1 MILQDR
7 HREGIRI
14 ATNFR
19 HFRNDLICFD
29 RWRFRG
35 LGERHTANFI
45 THAVRVCD
53 AYALCHYD
61 AVLYV
66 MKAMC
71 FLGSHMLEDPRFPQL
86 AEALRG
92 STRYGDTRMKDFS
105 HNVEAVLTQF
115 AGPELIT
122 YRAFLAAAVTALRD
136 QFSPPAARKYIMSN
150 LPSEVARRI
159 VQEWRPYLVASAQEA
174 ANELGL
180 EGEWSRTICLGSA
193 AILGCK
199 FHRDPLY
206 PWVQDLTTHGR
217 PDHLDRFLAKRMAK
231 QLRRIEAHYGV

>member
-19 HFRNDLICFD
+19 HFRNDLIHFD
-29 RWRFRG
+29 WRRFRG
-35 LGERHTANFI
+35 LGEQHTASFI

-53 AYALCHYD
+53 AYAIRHYD

-86 AEALRG
+86 AETLRG
-92 STRYGDTRMKDFS
+92 STRYGDTRIKDFS
-105 HNVEAVLTQF
+105 HNVEVVLTQF
-115 AGPELIT
+115 AGPELLT
-122 YRAFLAAAVTALRD
+122 YRTFLSAAVIALKERL
-136 QFSPPAARKYIMSN
+136 PPRAARDHILEN
-150 LPSEVARRI
+150 LPSDTATRVAR
-159 VQEWRPYLVASAQEA
+159 EWRPYLVAAAQEA
-174 ANELGL
+174 AEELGL
-180 EGEWSRTICLGSA
+180 KDERSRTICLGAA

-199 FHRDPLY
+199 FYRDPLY
-206 PWVQDLTTHGR
+206 PWAQDLTSCGR
-217 PDHLDRFLAKRMAK
+217 SDHLEHFLTKRMAK
-231 QLRRIEAHYGV
+231 QLRRMEVHYGV